1 MVSEVC
7 DDDGAYDGD
16 IIFEEVGVGTYQTHE
31 TRKPSADYQGVAP
44 VEVEIEENETTE
56 IEIANTLRLGRIVIV
71 KTNKQGYPLAMP
83 ALTSRQTAR
92 DRSAPT
98 PLVRRSSRACSRART
113 A

>member
-7 DDDGAYDGD
+7 DEDDGAYDGD

-56 IEIANTLRLGRIVIV
+56 IEIANTLRR
-71 KTNKQGYPLAMP
+71 PD
-83 ALTSRQTAR
+83 R
-92 DRSAPT
+92 DRQDQQAGLPAGKC
-98 PLVRRSSRACSRART
+98 LL
-113 A
+113 